1 MNDTTQSILIIEDEA
16 PLAGIISKK
25 FDKKGIHTHLAKTT
39 DEALDILRSDNS
51 VSAIWLDHY
60 LLGSKSGL
68 DLIVELKSGHSHWR
82 DIPVYVVS
90 NTATD
95 TKQKE
100 YLELGAEK
108 FYTKSNYQLKEIVDE
123 VSKNVH

>member
-1 MNDTTQSILIIEDEA
+1 MTDLAQSILIIEDEI

-25 FDKKGIHTHLAKTT
+25 FAKKGILTYVAKTT
-39 DEALDILRSDNS
+39 DEALDVLRSNSS

-68 DLIVELKSGHSHWR
+68 DLIVELKSSQSKWR

-108 FYTKSNYQLKEIVDE
+108 FYTKSNYQLKEIVEE
-123 VSKNVH
+123 VSKNIH